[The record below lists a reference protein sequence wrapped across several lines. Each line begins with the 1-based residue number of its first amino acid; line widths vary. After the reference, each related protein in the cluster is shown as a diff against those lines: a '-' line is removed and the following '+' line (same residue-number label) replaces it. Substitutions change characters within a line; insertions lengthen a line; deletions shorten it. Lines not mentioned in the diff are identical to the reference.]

1 MKADVKTR
9 SCFIQWKCFCLPSNP
24 VLTFQCWGGGDMAK
38 WLGCWTCIL
47 VVSGS
52 SPSPCHLLDLF
63 LVALSSTPWWHHVNS
78 QVVCLLLVGILKH
91 FVFVS
96 VTVKQYWI
104 VIEMVLFI
112 KYCYHYTMKFCLTLG
127 TETKKSKKIPIT

>member
-1 MKADVKTR
+1 
-9 SCFIQWKCFCLPSNP
+9 
-24 VLTFQCWGGGDMAK
+24 MAK

-104 VIEMVLFI
+104 VIEMALFI
-112 KYCYHYTMKFCLTLG
+112 KYYHHYTMKFCVTLG
-127 TETKKSKKIPIT
+127 TETKKGKKIPIT

>member
-1 MKADVKTR
+1 
-9 SCFIQWKCFCLPSNP
+9 
-24 VLTFQCWGGGDMAK
+24 MAK

-52 SPSPCHLLDLF
+52 SPSSCHLLDLF
-63 LVALSSTPWWHHVNS
+63 LVALSSTPWWHHFNS

-104 VIEMVLFI
+104 VIEKGAIYKVL
-112 KYCYHYTMKFCLTLG
+112 L
-127 TETKKSKKIPIT
+127 SQ